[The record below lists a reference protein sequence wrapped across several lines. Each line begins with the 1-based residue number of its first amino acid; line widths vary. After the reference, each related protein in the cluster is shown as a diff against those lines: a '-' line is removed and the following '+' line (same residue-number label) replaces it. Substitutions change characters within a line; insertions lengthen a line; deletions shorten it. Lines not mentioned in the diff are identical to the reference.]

1 VVPLGT
7 VHVAVSKRI
16 FRFNQCV
23 FSIVLN
29 FGVSV
34 DEIAGDHNQ
43 VRVRRISLFDP
54 GQRARHGLK
63 VNQKLL
69 LHGRICTTMNICTS
83 ELSLEISGLFVPH
96 CGSPFGPFYS
106 TKSY

>member
-43 VRVRRISLFDP
+43 VRVRRISACLIP
-54 GQRARHGLK
+54 
-63 VNQKLL
+63 VNVRDTDSKLIRSCFFM
-69 LHGRICTTMNICTS
+69 G
-83 ELSLEISGLFVPH
+83 EFVQQ
-96 CGSPFGPFYS
+96 
-106 TKSY
+106 